1 MGARLLSSSISRVT
15 AVSRHAVAS
24 AGRAK
29 VSAGCAKV
37 SAGCAR
43 AISGY
48 AMTISSRAMAGA
60 CTALL
65 VVAAVAEGQ
74 ADVSLEFGGSQVGPP
89 VGVEGDN
96 ARYLMAG
103 VRSSLLNDAGSG
115 IFASVLFG
123 KTLDGM
129 VSGSFLTGMLEAVAT
144 DRWSASTSASF
155 DVRGVAYGTQQPFPY
170 RAFAAEG
177 GPSLKVRMTNFGATL
192 RGTAGVGLSQLELF
206 RDRDGPSRVFENDLW
221 RYGTTGEVTLGPITS
236 NVGVN
241 AGWHRTPAGR
251 YTSVG
256 ASFGVAGRW
265 GIAEVRVDRWNTPT
279 ATETTGGIVILLPI
293 GKLWS
298 LRGFYGR
305 TDPDPLT
312 LAQPG
317 SGGGGFLVGRS
328 VLNTGTPAVSSLGAW
343 EVVQYGEA
351 TSRVRFAVTPPEP
364 ATRVQLLG
372 DFTLWEAREM
382 TQDGDRWTVEIV
394 VPAGTH
400 HFGFQVDDEWYV
412 PTDIPDVAPDEW
424 GRLTATLVIEGEVR

>member
-1 MGARLLSSSISRVT
+1 MNRRSLPVHPSPVAPCRPGVLIGACL
-15 AVSRHAVAS
+15 AVLCAAS
-24 AGRAK
+24 AAH
-29 VSAGCAKV
+29 
-37 SAGCAR
+37 
-43 AISGY
+43 
-48 AMTISSRAMAGA
+48 
-60 CTALL
+60 
-65 VVAAVAEGQ
+65 GQ

-89 VGVEGDN
+89 IGVEGDN

-103 VRSSLLNDAGSG
+103 VRSSVLSDGGSG
-115 IFASVLFG
+115 LFASVLFG

-155 DVRGVAYGTQQPFPY
+155 DVRGLAYGTQRPFPY

-177 GPSLKVRMTNFGATL
+177 GPSLRVRTTNIGATL
-192 RGTAGVGLSQLELF
+192 RGTVGVGLSQLELF
-206 RDRDGPSRVFENDLW
+206 RDPNGPSRVFENDLW

-251 YTSVG
+251 YSSIGASVG
-256 ASFGVAGRW
+256 IAGRW
-265 GIAEVRVDRWNTPT
+265 GIAELRVDRWNTPT
-279 ATETTGGIVILLPI
+279 SVETTGGIAILLPI
-293 GKLWS
+293 GNLWN

-328 VLNTGTPAVSSLGAW
+328 VFTTGSATAPSLAAW
-343 EVVQYGEA
+343 EVVEYGD
-351 TSRVRFAVTPPEP
+351 TSSRVRFAVTPPGP
-364 ATRVQLLG
+364 AERVSVLG

-382 TQDGDRWTVEIV
+382 TRDGDRWIVEIT
-394 VPAGTH
+394 VPSGTH
-400 HFGFQVDDEWYV
+400 HFGFEVDDEWYV
-412 PTDIPDVAPDEW
+412 PADIPDVAPDEW
-424 GRLTATLVIEGEVR
+424 GRLTATLVIEGEVQ